1 MKRAGISNRRTPDEE
16 ARDRQEHPPLDT
28 GSPPPEDAAGRTG
41 EGNPDIEGQQTAHK
55 AGSRSVG
62 QKEAASKYADRSMPQ
77 SHKVAGA
84 FGKEPNPEPPPDDF
98 AD

>member
-1 MKRAGISNRRTPDEE
+1 MKRAGISNRQTPDEE
-16 ARDRQEHPPLDT
+16 ARDRQEHPPLNA
-28 GSPPPEDAAGRTG
+28 GSPPAEDAAGRTG
-41 EGNPDIEGQQTAHK
+41 DGDPDTEGSQTSHK

-84 FGKEPNPEPPPDDF
+84 HGREPNPEPDAEDVS
-98 AD
+98 D